1 MGDDRDIRS
10 GSHDPRSS
18 RDEETTVI
26 PLVEEQLAVGK
37 REVERARVRVRVHV
51 DEHEEIVRQELAR
64 DEVSIE
70 RVPQNVRL
78 TEVPQMRTEGTT
90 TIIPVV
96 EEVLVTE
103 KMLMLVEEIHIHR
116 RLTTEVHDIPVLLR
130 SEHAE
135 IQHDGDR
142 PDSPPTGRR

>member
-18 RDEETTVI
+18 RDEETTII